1 MEKHKKFL
9 LETNDYFQN
18 VVWAVDLMKR
28 VMMMKSDDYMFLYS
42 NLSSDKIPLH
52 IKEKI
57 DSGDDFT
64 EVEQQEILKIIRTYR
79 KFNLTEIQ

>member
-1 MEKHKKFL
+1 
-9 LETNDYFQN
+9 
-18 VVWAVDLMKR
+18 MKR

>member
-1 MEKHKKFL
+1 
-9 LETNDYFQN
+9 
-18 VVWAVDLMKR
+18 MKR

-57 DSGDDFT
+57 DSGYDFT

>member
-1 MEKHKKFL
+1 
-9 LETNDYFQN
+9 
-18 VVWAVDLMKR
+18 VDLMKR